1 MIRFVGKIISNLLA
15 MFVAIGLMVGGC
27 LFVGSAAMKGAA
39 DAQKNGGGS
48 LMDAA
53 KNSFSESVARDLI
66 QQYEIVKDG
75 SDEMAKSVRA
85 GAVAE
90 MYLQAKNQS
99 DYELWKARADR
110 HLQAALGK

>member
-39 DAQKNGGGS
+39 EAQKNGGGS

-90 MYLQAKNQS
+90 MYLQAKDRGN
-99 DYELWKARADR
+99 YEAWKNKADA
-110 HLQAALGK
+110 HMKNAIGQ